1 MTQISNVRR
10 PVPVPTPETRP
21 YWAGCR
27 THKLVLPKCRQWA
40 RFHFYPRACCPFC
53 WSFDLDWQQVSGR
66 ATLYSYVINHRPAPG
81 FEAEAPYSVAVV
93 ELEEGPR
100 MFTNIVGV
108 PQTLEALRL
117 DMPLEVV
124 FEDLNE
130 EIAIPQFRPAT
141 A

>member
-1 MTQISNVRR
+1 MTQISSVRR

-21 YWAGCR
+21 YWEGCGN
-27 THKLVLPKCRQWA
+27 HKLVLPRCRQCSK
-40 RFHFYPRACCPFC
+40 FHFYPRAICPYC
-53 WSFDLDWQQVSGR
+53 WSPDLEWQQVSGR

-81 FEAEAPYSVAVV
+81 FEAVAPYSLAVV

-108 PQTLEALRL
+108 PQTPDALQL

-124 FEDLNE
+124 FEDLNG
-130 EIAIPQFRPAT
+130 EIALPKFRPAT
-141 A
+141 R